1 MDPLLQVR
9 DLEVQFQTIEGTVH
23 AVNGISYDLDRGE
36 TLGIVGESGCGKS
49 VSVLSVM
56 QLIPEPPGK
65 IAGGEV
71 IYRNQDLLKME
82 KNDIQNIRGTD
93 ISMVFQDP
101 MTSLN
106 PVLTIGRQL
115 NEAQV
120 VHLSITREEART
132 RSVEL
137 LNKVG
142 IPQPAER
149 LTEYPHQFSGGM
161 RQRVM
166 IAMALSC
173 QPSIL
178 IADEPTTA
186 LDVTIQAQ
194 IIELTK
200 NLRDQMDMAVIWITH
215 DLAVIAE
222 LADRIIVMYAG
233 FIVEEADVFQLFSN
247 PLHPYTLS
255 LLKSIPRVDKHID
268 DRLATISG
276 FPPNNLSLPP
286 GCSFAPRCDFAV
298 DRCWVEVPLL
308 EGVEP
313 GHKIAC
319 WVDVTTGRER

>member
-9 DLEVQFQTIEGTVH
+9 DLEVQFQTIAGTVH

-71 IYRNQDLLKME
+71 IYRNEDLLKME
-82 KNDIQNIRGTD
+82 KNDIQNIRGRD

-106 PVLTIGRQL
+106 PVLTIERQL

-120 VHLSITREEART
+120 VHLGITREEART

-194 IIELTK
+194 IVELTK
-200 NLRDQMDMAVIWITH
+200 ILRDQLEMAVIWITH

-255 LLKSIPRVDKHID
+255 LLKSIPRVDKDID

-313 GHKIAC
+313 EHKIAC

>member
-1 MDPLLQVR
+1 MEAL
-9 DLEVQFQTIEGTVH
+9 LEVKELKVQFSTLEGTVY
-23 AVNGISYDLDRGE
+23 AVNGVSFEVEQGK

-49 VSVLSVM
+49 VTVLSVM
-56 QLIPEPPGK
+56 RLIPEPPGK

-71 IYRNQDLLKME
+71 IYRNEDLLKME
-82 KNDIQNIRGTD
+82 KNDIQRIRGTD

-120 VHLSITREEART
+120 VHLDITREEART

-149 LTEYPHQFSGGM
+149 LTDYPHQFSGGM

-200 NLRDQMDMAVIWITH
+200 NLRDEMDMAVIWITH

-286 GCSFAPRCDFAV
+286 GCSFAPRCDYAV
-298 DRCWVEVPLL
+298 DRCWIEVPSL
-308 EGVEP
+308 GDVEP
-313 GHKIAC
+313 EHKIAC
-319 WVDVTTGRER
+319 WVDVTTERER

>member
-1 MDPLLQVR
+1 MPPLLQVR
-9 DLEVQFQTIEGTVH
+9 DLKVQFQTIEGTVH
-23 AVNGISYDLDRGE
+23 AVNGISYDIDRGQ

-49 VSVLSVM
+49 VSVLTLM

-71 IYRNQDLLKME
+71 IYRNEDLLKME
-82 KNDIQNIRGTD
+82 KTDIQNIRGKD

-120 VHLSITREEART
+120 VHLGLTWEEAQS

-137 LNKVG
+137 LNNVG
-142 IPQPAER
+142 IPHPAER

-166 IAMALSC
+166 MAIALSC
-173 QPSIL
+173 RPSIL

-194 IIELTK
+194 IVELTK
-200 NLRDQMDMAVIWITH
+200 NLRDQIEMAVIWISH

-247 PLHPYTLS
+247 PVHPYTLS

-276 FPPNNLSLPP
+276 FPPNNLHLPP

-298 DRCWVEVPLL
+298 DRCWVEVPPL
-308 EGVEP
+308 EIVDPE
-313 GHKIAC
+313 HKIAC
-319 WVDVTTGRER
+319 WVDITTGRER

>member
-23 AVNGISYDLDRGE
+23 AVNGISYDLDTGQ

-49 VSVLSVM
+49 VSVLSMM

-71 IYRNQDLLKME
+71 IYRNEDLLKMG
-82 KNDIQNIRGTD
+82 KNDIQNIRGTE

-115 NEAQV
+115 YEAQI
-120 VHLSITREEART
+120 VHLGITREEARQK
-132 RSVEL
+132 SVDL
-137 LNKVG
+137 LKKVG

-149 LTEYPHQFSGGM
+149 LNEYPHQFSGGM

-166 IAMALSC
+166 MAMALSC

-194 IIELTK
+194 IVELTK
-200 NLRDQMDMAVIWITH
+200 DLRDQLSMAVIWITH

-233 FIVEEADVFQLFSN
+233 FIVEEADVFHLFSN

-255 LLKSIPRVDKHID
+255 LLKSIPRVDRQID
-268 DRLATISG
+268 DKLATISG

-298 DRCWVEVPLL
+298 DRCWVEVPQL
-308 EGVEP
+308 EDVEP
-313 GHKIAC
+313 EHKIAC
-319 WVDVTTGRER
+319 WVDVTTKRER

>member
-23 AVNGISYDLDRGE
+23 AVNGISYDLDTGE

-49 VSVLSVM
+49 VSVLSVL

-71 IYRNQDLLKME
+71 IYRNEDLLKME
-82 KNDIQNIRGTD
+82 KNDIQKIRGTH

-106 PVLTIGRQL
+106 PVLTIGRQV

-120 VHLSITREEART
+120 VHLGITREEAQT
-132 RSVEL
+132 RSIEF

-149 LTEYPHQFSGGM
+149 LNEYPHQFSGGM

-166 IAMALSC
+166 MAMALSC
-173 QPSIL
+173 LPSIL

-200 NLRDQMDMAVIWITH
+200 DLRDQMDMAVIWITH

-268 DRLATISG
+268 DRLVTIAG

-286 GCSFAPRCDFAV
+286 GCSFAPRCDYAV
-298 DRCWVEVPLL
+298 ERCWVEVPLL

-313 GHKIAC
+313 EHKIAC
-319 WVDVTTGRER
+319 WVDVTTGMER

>member
-23 AVNGISYDLDRGE
+23 AVNGISYDLDWGE

-49 VSVLSVM
+49 VSVLSIM

-71 IYRNQDLLKME
+71 IYRNEDLLKMG

-120 VHLSITREEART
+120 VHMGITREEAQT
-132 RSVEL
+132 RSIEL
-137 LNKVG
+137 LKKVG

-149 LTEYPHQFSGGM
+149 LNEYPHQFSGGM

-166 IAMALSC
+166 MAMALSC
-173 QPSIL
+173 VPSIL

-194 IIELTK
+194 IVELTK
-200 NLRDQMDMAVIWITH
+200 NLRDEMDMAVIWITH

-286 GCSFAPRCDFAV
+286 GCSFAPRCHYAI

-308 EGVEP
+308 EGVEHE
-313 GHKIAC
+313 HKIAC
-319 WVDVTTGRER
+319 WVDVTTGSER

>member
-1 MDPLLQVR
+1 MYPLLQVR
-9 DLEVQFQTIEGTVH
+9 DLEVQFQTIAGTVH
-23 AVNGISYDLDRGE
+23 AVNGISYDLDSGE

-71 IYRNQDLLKME
+71 IYRNEDLLKME
-82 KNDIQNIRGTD
+82 NNDIQNIRGKD

-120 VHLSITREEART
+120 VHLGITREEART

-137 LNKVG
+137 LKKVG

-173 QPSIL
+173 LPSIL

-200 NLRDQMDMAVIWITH
+200 HLRDQMEMAVIWITH

-222 LADRIIVMYAG
+222 LADRVIVMYAG
-233 FIVEEADVFQLFSN
+233 FIVEKTDVFQLFSN

-313 GHKIAC
+313 EHKIAC

>member
-1 MDPLLQVR
+1 MSALLQIK
-9 DLEVQFQTIEGTVH
+9 DLQVQFQTIEGTVH
-23 AVNGISYDLDRGE
+23 AVNGISYDLDKGQ

-56 QLIPEPPGK
+56 GLIPEPPGEITK
-65 IAGGEV
+65 GEV
-71 IYRNQDLLKME
+71 IYRGKDLLKMDKKE
-82 KNDIQNIRGTD
+82 IRKIRGKE
-93 ISMVFQDP
+93 IAMVFQDP

-115 NEAQV
+115 SEAQIL
-120 VHLSITREEART
+120 HLKISKEEAT
-132 RSVEL
+132 SRSIEL
-137 LNKVG
+137 LNIVG
-142 IPQPAER
+142 IPKPEER
-149 LTEYPHQFSGGM
+149 LGEYPHQFSGGM

-194 IIELTK
+194 IVELTK
-200 NLRDQMDMAVIWITH
+200 KLRDQMDMAVIWITH

-233 FIVEEADVFQLFSN
+233 FIVEETDIFQLFEN

-255 LLKSIPRVDKHID
+255 LLKSIPRVDKRID
-268 DRLATISG
+268 ERLATISG
-276 FPPNNLSLPP
+276 YPPNNLIMPP
-286 GCSFAPRCDFAV
+286 GCSFAPRCSHHI
-298 DRCWVEVPLL
+298 DRCWVEVPKLKNV
-308 EGVEP
+308 GSN
-313 GHKIAC
+313 HQIAC
-319 WVDVTTGRER
+319 WVDVTTGKEL